1 MTNPVS
7 DARSKPSRSPGTVV
21 AALVLFFPLGL
32 FWMWQGRTWS
42 PKVRW
47 IVTGVVGV
55 VAIAAAGSGGS
66 SKTPDA
72 STAAST
78 ATQPSA
84 TTNAAET
91 EAQKAAAAKAAADK
105 AAADKVAADKVAATK
120 AAENGPPNEQA
131 FNAAVTTG
139 RNSFDG
145 TTNEIKQGQAQAMRN
160 QAICSA
166 VSGLQVTNWVGK
178 INSINTNGSGKGAL
192 ELQIGPD
199 SKIATWNNAVSD
211 VVDDT
216 LIPQSSPIYATLANL
231 GDGDKIMFSGT
242 FFHDSESCLE
252 EQSLTK
258 AGKMDTPNFV
268 FRFTSLVKS

>member
-1 MTNPVS
+1 VTNSVN
-7 DARSKPSRSPGTVV
+7 DARGKPRRSTGAVV

-32 FWMWQGRTWS
+32 FWMWQGRAWS
-42 PKVRW
+42 PKARW

-55 VAIAAAGSGGS
+55 VAIAAAGSGGG

-91 EAQKAAAAKAAADK
+91 EAQKAAAAKAAADMAAADK
-105 AAADKVAADKVAATK
+105 AAADKVAAAK

-139 RNSFDG
+139 KNSFDG
-145 TTNEIKQGQAQAMRN
+145 TNNEIKQGQAQAMRN
-160 QAICSA
+160 QALCGA

-242 FFHDSESCLE
+242 FFHDSENCLE

-268 FRFTSLVKS
+268 FRFTSVVKS